1 MKLPEIGKSEFL
13 EKKYLG
19 KLSRKALNFVKE
31 LLKMDPCKR
40 MTVDKAIQHNY
51 FDNFKEK
58 ECQNTIRFNK

>member
-40 MTVDKAIQHNY
+40 MTVDKAI
-51 FDNFKEK
+51 
-58 ECQNTIRFNK
+58 